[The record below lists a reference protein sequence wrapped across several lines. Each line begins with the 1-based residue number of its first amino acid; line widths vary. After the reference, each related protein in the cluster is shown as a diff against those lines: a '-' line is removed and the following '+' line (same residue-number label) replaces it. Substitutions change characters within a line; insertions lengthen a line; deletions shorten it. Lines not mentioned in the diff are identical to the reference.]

1 MNTVTIT
8 TAQNIDI
15 EYELGGLGERIVA
28 RIIDYA
34 IFGFIF
40 FLTMLSGLAAGLSD
54 ASQIV
59 LVIIYAVLFVFYDLI
74 CELSMNGQS
83 IGKKVM
89 KIRVISADG
98 ARPRLGQYLLRW
110 LMRIVDF
117 AIGGGVIA
125 LVAAALSEKGQR
137 IGDMTANTVLV
148 RTTPRTDS
156 SKIAFKPSDINYQ
169 PVFTEA
175 SQLTDNDVE
184 LINEVITTY
193 VKTRNSVIVYN
204 MANKLKMHLNVQ
216 PPHDMND
223 MQFLQTLLRDYT
235 HLISDADLDFKRP
248 VKTYEPVYSQ
258 AAQLTDTDLALI
270 NEVINTYNKTE
281 NAVIV
286 YNMAAKIKEN
296 LNLKAADGMNDMEFL
311 QALLRDHKHL
321 ASQTVSS

>member
-34 IFGFIF
+34 IFLLVLFFTIFAVGGIGF
-40 FLTMLSGLAAGLSD
+40 SD
-54 ASQIV
+54 ATV
-59 LVIIYAVLFVFYDLI
+59 GVATIIYGVLFVFYDLI

-117 AIGGGVIA
+117 TIGGGVIA

-137 IGDMTANTVLV
+137 LGDMTANTVLV

-156 SKIAFKPSDINYQ
+156 TKIAFKPSDVNYK

-193 VKTRNSVIVYN
+193 VKTKNSVIVYN

-216 PPHDMND
+216 PPQDMND

-235 HLISDADLDFKRP
+235 HLISDADLDFKKP
-248 VKTYEPVYSQ
+248 VKSYEPVYSQ

-270 NEVINTYNKTE
+270 NEVISTYNKTE

-296 LNLKAADGMNDMEFL
+296 LNLKSTDGMNDMEFL
-311 QALLRDHKHL
+311 QALLCDHKQL
-321 ASQTVSS
+321 TSQPVGS